1 MADKYLNYTGLQYFY
16 NRIKTIFTSQTDF
29 NALETQVQDLITE
42 GGEPNVI
49 ETVKVNGT
57 ALAVTDKAV
66 DVTVPT
72 QTSQLT
78 NNGDGTSNFATENY
92 VTQNGGKIDVIK
104 VNNVAQTITNK
115 EVNIDIP
122 TATSDLTNDSNF
134 ITNAVND
141 LTNYYLKTETYN
153 KSEVDSLIGA
163 ITSLNIEV
171 VSALPSQ
178 DISTTTIYLVPK
190 SSAGTNN
197 AYDEYIY
204 ANNSWEK
211 IGDTEI
217 DLSGYWAIADLTA
230 ITTAEIDTIM
240 A

>member
-1 MADKYLNYTGLQYFY
+1 MADKYLNNTGLQYFF
-16 NRIKTIFTSQTDF
+16 NRLKTIFADK
-29 NALETQVQDLITE
+29 TQFDSLKTTVESIVAE

-57 ALAVTDKAV
+57 ALTPTDKAV
-66 DVTVPT
+66 DITVPT

-78 NNGDGTSNFATENY
+78 NNGDGTSNFATESY
-92 VTQNGGKIDVIK
+92 VAENGGKIDTIS
-104 VNNVAQTITNK
+104 VNGTAQTITNK
-115 EVNIDIP
+115 NVDITVP
-122 TATSDLTNDSNF
+122 TQTSQLTNNSGF

-141 LTNYYLKTETYN
+141 LTNYYLKSETYTQ
-153 KSEVDSLIGA
+153 SEVDNLIGA

-171 VSALPSQ
+171 VSALPST

-197 AYDEYIY
+197 AYDEYVY
-204 ANNSWEK
+204 ANNAWEK

-230 ITTAEIDTIM
+230 ITTAEIDTIT

>member
-1 MADKYLNYTGLQYFY
+1 MADKYLNNTGLAYY
-16 NRIKTIFTSQTDF
+16 HNRLKSLFATQT
-29 NALETQVQDLITE
+29 ALQTLQDEVDGLVAE

-57 ALAVTDKAV
+57 ALTPNDKAV
-66 DVTVPT
+66 DITVPT

-78 NNGDGTSNFATENY
+78 NNGDGTSNFATESY
-92 VTQNGGKIDVIK
+92 VAENGGKIDTIS
-104 VNNVAQTITNK
+104 VNGTTQTITNK
-115 EVNIDIP
+115 NVDITVP
-122 TATSDLTNDSNF
+122 TQTSQLTNNSGF

-153 KSEVDSLIGA
+153 KSEVDNLIGS

-178 DISTTTIYLVPK
+178 NISTTTIYLVPK
-190 SSAGTNN
+190 TSAGTNN
-197 AYDEYIY
+197 AYDEYVY
-204 ANNSWEK
+204 ANNAWEK

-230 ITTAEIDTIM
+230 ITTAEIDTII